1 MLVSGYE
8 LYAPGNFIIFV
19 NGTPHGITRY
29 PTRFVTNFRKLRRL
43 GQISEFVS
51 IYVNQHH
58 NGVHIATDGG
68 RICRP
73 LIIVENKK
81 SKVTPK
87 HLMVCTRLWIHV
99 GNIANV
105 VVGCSKRSNDL

>member
-8 LYAPGNFIIFV
+8 LYAPGNYIIFV

-29 PTRFVTNFRKLRRL
+29 PSRFVANFRKLRRM

-58 NGVHIATDGG
+58 NGVHIASDGG

-73 LIIVENKK
+73 LIIVENKR
-81 SKVTPK
+81 SKVTPR
-87 HLMVCTRLWIHV
+87 HLSVSQIIISPLIGRY
-99 GNIANV
+99 
-105 VVGCSKRSNDL
+105 